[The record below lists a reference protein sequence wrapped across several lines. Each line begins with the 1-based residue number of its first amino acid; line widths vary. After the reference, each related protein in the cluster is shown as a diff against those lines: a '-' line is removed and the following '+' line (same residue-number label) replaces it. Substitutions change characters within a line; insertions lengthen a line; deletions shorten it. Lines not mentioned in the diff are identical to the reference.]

1 VCVYVCVVFVVGV
14 GFFGISGVFG
24 RWVFLGF
31 VFCCERCVLFVFLFW
46 VLVLVNI
53 AKELRYG

>member
-1 VCVYVCVVFVVGV
+1 MGV